1 MDKLNEAIYT
11 NIMDVASVES
21 KALEAH
27 EDWFRHIK
35 DCPQCSNGPFCE
47 RGEELNA
54 IAEKWERR
62 CEDLGVAEAGHHG
75 TDGCLDPRYSDAGP
89 DPDRAYDEKRLYGH
103 SATIEPNG
111 EAVNFR
117 GTTGPVFKA
126 LQLLSTHPRA
136 KNLGSQVYADAC
148 FSEPLPGGRRAL

>member
-27 EDWFRHIK
+27 EDWFRHVSK
-35 DCPQCSNGPFCE
+35 DCPQCASGPFCE

-62 CEDLGVAEAGHHG
+62 VEA
-75 TDGCLDPRYSDAGP
+75 
-89 DPDRAYDEKRLYGH
+89 
-103 SATIEPNG
+103 
-111 EAVNFR
+111 
-117 GTTGPVFKA
+117 
-126 LQLLSTHPRA
+126 
-136 KNLGSQVYADAC
+136 
-148 FSEPLPGGRRAL
+148 